1 LGNSYLMLLDWKRAS
16 EYYEKV
22 LEKKENGIEF
32 LSLCALQLACTYS
45 ILGKDKEAIEILEK
59 METFCGKKGRFDEAC
74 SRKTKEILT
83 FKSEDQKLSLYST
96 TFEILFFR
104 RDIAHMSE
112 ENLVGVLGEIKKL
125 KELNDDKNVE
135 NKAKLAQI
143 VGLHVIEAAILSGL
157 NKKEEGKASYL
168 KAISFTKDIDKSAH
182 HCEKFLIF

>member
-1 LGNSYLMLLDWKRAS
+1 MLLDWKKAS

-22 LEKKENGIEF
+22 IEKKENGIEF

-45 ILGKDKEAIEILEK
+45 ILGKDKESNEILDK
-59 METFCGKKGRFDEAC
+59 MESFCGKKGRFDDAC
-74 SRKTKEILT
+74 SRKTKEILA
-83 FKSEDQKLSLYST
+83 FKSEDQKLALYST

-112 ENLVGVLGEIKKL
+112 ENLIGVLGEITKL

-135 NKAKLAQI
+135 KAKLAQI
-143 VGLHVIEAAILSGL
+143 VGLHVIEAAILSGM

-182 HCEKFLIF
+182 HCEKSFH